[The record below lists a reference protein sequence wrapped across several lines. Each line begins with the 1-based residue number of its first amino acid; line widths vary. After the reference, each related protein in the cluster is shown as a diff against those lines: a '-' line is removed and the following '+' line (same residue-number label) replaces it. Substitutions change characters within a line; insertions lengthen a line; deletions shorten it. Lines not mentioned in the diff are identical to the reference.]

1 MHRTVRKRG
10 LILHSMERMP
20 KMQFS
25 MARKFMLQP
34 LRRCDG
40 KPKKPHK
47 CSLTFEE
54 PFLEKTINSTSL
66 EGALARAPSSDV

>member
-1 MHRTVRKRG
+1 MQHTVRKMG

-34 LRRCDG
+34 LRRYDV

-47 CSLTFEE
+47 RSLTFKELC
-54 PFLEKTINSTSL
+54 LEKTINSTIF
-66 EGALARAPSSDV
+66 EFQA